1 MTLPSTLTS
10 FGYFSFENCSNLS
23 DIYAYYVTPPSLSN
37 SPFGYVGN
45 LHVYKQMT
53 NKYSSQKYWKNFTI
67 VDDIDYQTVT
77 GITFGQPNYTVEVG
91 GLGELTCSV
100 SPSNALLKDVT
111 WSTEDN
117 DIIFLDEKTGQ
128 FVGLSD
134 GVATVKATSVD
145 YNGFSA
151 TVQIFVGD
159 AEREE
164 AIMLSQNTMDL
175 RINSSYRLTTTQ
187 VTNSGSDKPVIW
199 SSDNTSV
206 ATVSNGTVT
215 GVGEG
220 TATITASIAGGKSA
234 TCTVNVFALKTT
246 LADGSLNSYSNDETE
261 NYDQITYTRN
271 FKNTGWQELYVPF
284 AMNYN
289 DWKNDFEVGYIEGF
303 LSRDTNNDGEID
315 ETIWSGVKITEG
327 TLLPNTPYIIRAKTT
342 GNKTITLN
350 NARLYATEENSIDCS
365 STTMRYIFKGV
376 YESESYASVD
386 DYPYY
391 LNNGVFNMVPRIV
404 PFRWTLRFESRG
416 TSFVIHP
423 NLTRGMVRDNDGTP
437 FEEYVENN
445 QDLFVGYKVYT
456 LDGRMI
462 DMTSETLKP
471 GFYVKNGK
479 KVLVK

>member
-1 MTLPSTLTS
+1 M
-10 FGYFSFENCSNLS
+10 NLR
-23 DIYAYYVTPPSLSN
+23 
-37 SPFGYVGN
+37 VGHDDV
-45 LHVYKQMT
+45 LVV
-53 NKYSSQKYWKNFTI
+53 SQI
-67 VDDIDYQTVT
+67 
-77 GITFGQPNYTVEVG
+77 
-91 GLGELTCSV
+91 
-100 SPSNALLKDVT
+100 
-111 WSTEDN
+111 
-117 DIIFLDEKTGQ
+117 
-128 FVGLSD
+128 
-134 GVATVKATSVD
+134 
-145 YNGFSA
+145 
-151 TVQIFVGD
+151 
-159 AEREE
+159 
-164 AIMLSQNTMDL
+164 
-175 RINSSYRLTTTQ
+175 TTT
-187 VTNSGSDKPVIW
+187 GSDKPVTW
-199 SSDNTSV
+199 SSSNTRV
-206 ATVSNGTVT
+206 ATVSNGVVV

-234 TCTVNVFALKTT
+234 KCIVNVSMLKVTLDESSLTT
-246 LADGSLNSYSNDETE
+246 YSNEYTE
-261 NYDQITYTRN
+261 EYDQITYTRN

-284 AMNYN
+284 AMSYE

-303 LSRDTNNDGEID
+303 LSRDLDNNGTID
-315 ETIWSGVKITEG
+315 ETIWSGVKITDG

-350 NARLYATEENSIDCS
+350 NATLYATEENSIDCS
-365 STTMRYIFKGV
+365 STTMRYVFKGV

-391 LNNGVFNMVPRIV
+391 LNNSMFNRVPRIV

-423 NLTRGMVRDNDGTP
+423 NLTRGMVRENDGTP

-462 DMTSETLKP
+462 DMTSEPLKP